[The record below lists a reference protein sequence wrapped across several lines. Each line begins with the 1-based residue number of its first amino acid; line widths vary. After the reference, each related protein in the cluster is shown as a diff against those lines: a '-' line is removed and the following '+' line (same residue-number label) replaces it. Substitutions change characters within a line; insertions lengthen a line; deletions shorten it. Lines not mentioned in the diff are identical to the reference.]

1 MKIRVSILLIVGL
14 ILCGCSD
21 KEIYSRDYL
30 LENGYTQFCGEY
42 GVTYHIKENGYNIVY
57 RSIGNNEFQEYF
69 ETGVSSDFYNLDI
82 YDGYLYFI
90 NKYNTSHLIYAYEL
104 DGKVIDYIPATLTEY
119 QRVKPLYVSLPSW
132 NEDISKVTCYQD
144 LPDNCKAY
152 LKKIEE
158 LTSLKISM
166 ISVGPSRENT
176 IVIED
181 LL

>member
-90 NKYNTSHLIYAYEL
+90 NGTKSNDGTSAKNNTRSAVY
-104 DGKVIDYIPATLTEY
+104 
-119 QRVKPLYVSLPSW
+119 RVK
-132 NEDISKVTCYQD
+132 ISD
-144 LPDNCKAY
+144 DGS
-152 LKKIEE
+152 IR
-158 LTSLKISM
+158 
-166 ISVGPSRENT
+166 G
-176 IVIED
+176 
-181 LL
+181 

>member
-104 DGKVIDYIPATLTEY
+104 DGEHDSIKWEPDRYVDSIREY
-119 QRVKPLYVSLPSW
+119 FGKDKEYLYFSYYDRDKNLVYGKLGLDLQDFSQIEE
-132 NEDISKVTCYQD
+132 EDIPK
-144 LPDNCKAY
+144 N
-152 LKKIEE
+152 
-158 LTSLKISM
+158 LTSC
-166 ISVGPSRENT
+166 
-176 IVIED
+176 
-181 LL
+181 

>member
-1 MKIRVSILLIVGL
+1 MKIRVGILLVIGFV
-14 ILCGCSD
+14 LCGCSD

-104 DGKVIDYIPATLTEY
+104 DGEHDSIKWEPDRYVDSIRDYFGKDNEY
-119 QRVKPLYVSLPSW
+119 LYFSYYDRDKNLVYGKLGLDLQDFSQIEE
-132 NEDISKVTCYQD
+132 EDIPK
-144 LPDNCKAY
+144 N
-152 LKKIEE
+152 
-158 LTSLKISM
+158 LTSC
-166 ISVGPSRENT
+166 
-176 IVIED
+176 
-181 LL
+181 